1 MLRMVRDRDK
11 TTIDK
16 GMSLA
21 EVKEARPTFEFDE
34 TYGPETAS
42 MGFIDRVYTSL
53 KKDL

>member
-1 MLRMVRDRDK
+1 MLRMVRNRVK
-11 TTIDK
+11 MMIDQ
-16 GMSLA
+16 GMSLT